1 MKQEILIEF
10 FDRENLENLISL
22 TKGRY
27 SWVVYLY
34 FPGVNEPSQ
43 QVQQTLAR
51 FIEGRFGIGAEFFPV
66 EEVTLRAICAAFDR
80 ILEDIPSCV
89 IDITGGSEIFSA
101 AAGYYAAH
109 GKNKMITLQQY
120 DVSRGSLIFRYPRS
134 TATEQP
140 LSLQVPE
147 AVTLHGAAALDCIP
161 YPGTPELDH
170 EILRLWSAVKDIPRQ
185 WNHFCT
191 MPAFTPAEFRTLQE
205 KGLVSHS
212 DRNAYDTVAP
222 RLRRKGI
229 MADETL
235 QRINNKEYRV
245 FSLNVEPDGRFLYE
259 KGGNLLE
266 MYCALAAHR
275 SGCFHDCRVSVI
287 LDWDGKKRNR
297 TVDVRNEVDV
307 VVTHGHIPVFISC
320 KNTRLENEHLYEIAT
335 MTRHYGGRYARAAI
349 VSNVENL
356 PVIRKRAQEM
366 GVLLIDEVYKLSLDE
381 FTGIFRTQCPPHR

>member
-1 MKQEILIEF
+1 MKQQLLIEF
-10 FDRENLENLISL
+10 YDRENLENLISL

-27 SWVVYLY
+27 SKVVYLY
-34 FPGVNEPSQ
+34 FPELNEPTEQ
-43 QVQQTLAR
+43 EQRTLSR
-51 FIEGRFGIGAEFFPV
+51 FIENRFGIPAAFFPV
-66 EEVTLRAICAAFDR
+66 ANAGLRTICAAFDA
-80 ILEDIPSCV
+80 ILEDTPSCV
-89 IDITGGSEIFSA
+89 IDITGGCEIFIA

-120 DVSRGSLIFRYPRS
+120 DVAQGSLIFRYPRS
-134 TATEQP
+134 TVTEKP
-140 LSLQVPE
+140 LTLQVPE
-147 AVTLHGAAALDCIP
+147 AVTLHGAAALDCID
-161 YPGTPELDH
+161 YPSTPELDN
-170 EILRLWSAVKDIPRQ
+170 EILRLWSAVKDVPRQ

-191 MPAFTPAEFRTLQE
+191 MPAFTPAEHRTLQE

-212 DRNAYDTVAP
+212 DRNAYDIIAP

-235 QRINNKEYRV
+235 QRMGNKEYRV
-245 FSLNVEPDGRFLYE
+245 FSLNVEKDGRFLYE

-275 SGCFHDCRVSVI
+275 SGCFNDCRVSVI
-287 LDWDGKKRNR
+287 LDWDGKKRTR
-297 TVDVRNEVDV
+297 SVDVRNEVDV

-335 MTRHYGGRYARAAI
+335 MTRHYGGRYARPAI

-356 PVIRKRAQEM
+356 PVIRKRAQDM
-366 GVLLIDEVYKLSLDE
+366 GILLIDEVYKLSLEE
-381 FTGIFRTQCPPHR
+381 FTAIFRTQFPPHR